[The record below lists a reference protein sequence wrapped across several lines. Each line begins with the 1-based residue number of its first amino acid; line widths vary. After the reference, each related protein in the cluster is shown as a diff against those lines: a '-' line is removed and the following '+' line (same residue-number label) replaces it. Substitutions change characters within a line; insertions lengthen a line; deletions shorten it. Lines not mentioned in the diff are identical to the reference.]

1 MNNLKVGKGKSSI
14 TKKKTI
20 KYNIIIII
28 MIMIII
34 IIIKIII
41 IIINTFLYGA
51 FTKLIAPYNDL
62 QTAED
67 KIIILI
73 FWGIF
78 FLSKLI
84 IFLDGITV

>member
-14 TKKKTI
+14 TTKKTI
-20 KYNIIIII
+20 KDNIIII
-28 MIMIII
+28 IMIII

-67 KIIILI
+67 KIIIPIL
-73 FWGIF
+73 WGIF

>member
-34 IIIKIII
+34 IIKIII

-62 QTAED
+62 QTADD

>member
-1 MNNLKVGKGKSSI
+1 
-14 TKKKTI
+14 
-20 KYNIIIII
+20 

-34 IIIKIII
+34 IIIIIKIIIII

-67 KIIILI
+67 KIIIPIL
-73 FWGIF
+73 WGIF